1 MIGSGVMN
9 IQDAPHGI
17 NVVVE
22 THGGVVYIGR
32 FDSVNG
38 FRALMH
44 DCDRREFGP
53 GEDRESYIRE
63 TATYGIDV
71 KERDIAIDALQVAQ
85 VRLLRDIPKL

>member
-1 MIGSGVMN
+1 MN

-22 THGGVVYIGR
+22 TQKGRVYIGR

-38 FRALMH
+38 FEALMH
-44 DCDRREFGP
+44 DCDFRDFQA
-53 GEDRESYIRE
+53 GEDREPFIRE

-71 KERDIAIDALQVAQ
+71 KERNSTVDVLQVAR